1 MNTTKKDQVIPMI
14 IIASMY
20 VVLGFTIGI
29 NAFFVPFVQQAFNVS
44 TAMSYLIMTA
54 TFSAYVVFGVPSGM
68 IIKWLG
74 YKGGI
79 TTAFTIIAFSFF
91 LVGYSAHIDSFALF
105 LVALFI
111 SGIGQTLLTGAINS
125 YVTIIGP
132 YESAARRIC
141 IMGISDKLA
150 FSGASLIL
158 AVFLD
163 LSDVKLNDVP
173 IPFYGIT
180 ALLAVMGVLSYFS
193 PLPEISAEGEDENE
207 DTNAPLHDSNSK
219 TSIFQ
224 YPHLILG
231 VLAIFFDIG
240 VEIIALGTITDYAAV
255 LKLPSPEHYV
265 WYSSI
270 GMVLGYIIG
279 YNFIPKF
286 VSQSHALVLCCLLG
300 ISNTLAI
307 VLVPPAISIYLV
319 AVLGLANSLLWPAI
333 FPLALKDLGRFTK
346 TGSSMLVMGII
357 GGAIIP
363 LLFGYLADIWSYQ
376 NAYLICIPSYLF
388 ILYFA
393 IWGSKIR
400 TGKRKV
406 QPTLTV
412 IK

>member
-1 MNTTKKDQVIPMI
+1 MMSTRKQYLIPMI

-44 TAMSYLIMTA
+44 TTMSYLIMTA

-91 LVGYSAHIDSFALF
+91 LVGYSAHINNFSLF
-105 LVALFI
+105 LIALFI
-111 SGIGQTLLTGAINS
+111 SGAGQTLLTGAINS
-125 YVTIIGP
+125 YVTILGP

-158 AVFLD
+158 AFFLD
-163 LSDVKLNDVP
+163 LNEVRLNDVP
-173 IPFYGIT
+173 IPFYFITTILMIMGI
-180 ALLAVMGVLSYFS
+180 LSYFS
-193 PLPEISAEGEDENE
+193 PLPEIKADGEDS
-207 DTNAPLHDSNSK
+207 DLSTGSLVHDSNNKS
-219 TSIFQ
+219 SIFQ

-231 VLAIFFDIG
+231 VVAIFFDIG
-240 VEIIALGTITDYAAV
+240 VEIIALGTINDYAAV
-255 LKLPSPEHYV
+255 LKLPFPEHYV
-265 WYSSI
+265 WYSSFS
-270 GMVLGYIIG
+270 MVLGYIIG

-286 VSQSHALVLCCLLG
+286 ISQSQALVLSCVVGIAITFIILLVTP
-300 ISNTLAI
+300 S
-307 VLVPPAISIYLV
+307 ISIYFV
-319 AVLGLANSLLWPAI
+319 ALLGLANSLLWPAI

-363 LLFGYLADIWSYQ
+363 LFFGYLADRWSYQ
-376 NAYLICIPSYLF
+376 QAYLICIPSYLF

-400 TGKRKV
+400 SN
-406 QPTLTV
+406 QV
-412 IK
+412 IIN

>member
-1 MNTTKKDQVIPMI
+1 MKMTQKDLLVPMI

-20 VVLGFTIGI
+20 IVLGFTIGI

-54 TFSAYVVFGVPSGM
+54 TFSAYVVFGVPSGI

-79 TTAFTIIAFSFF
+79 TTAFIIIALSFL
-91 LVGYSAHIDSFALF
+91 LVGYSAHINSFTLF
-105 LVALFI
+105 LFSLFI

-158 AVFLD
+158 ALFLD
-163 LSDVKLNDVP
+163 LSSVNLNDVA
-173 IPFYGIT
+173 IPFYGIAGVLT
-180 ALLAVMGVLSYFS
+180 VMGILSYYS
-193 PLPEISAEGEDENE
+193 PLPEIKAVGEDADEE
-207 DTNAPLHDSNSK
+207 EGISVHDSSNK

-231 VLAIFFDIG
+231 VIAIFFDIG
-240 VEIIALGTITDYAAV
+240 VEIIALGTINDYAAV
-255 LKLPSPEHYV
+255 LNLPSPEHYV
-265 WYSSI
+265 WYTSI

-279 YNFIPKF
+279 FNFIPKF
-286 VSQSHALVLCCLLG
+286 VSQSQALVLCCLLG
-300 ISNTLAI
+300 IATTLAI
-307 VLVPPAISIYLV
+307 VLVAPEISIYLV
-319 AVLGLANSLLWPAI
+319 ALLGLANSLLWPAI
-333 FPLALKDLGRFTK
+333 FPLALQDLGRFTK
-346 TGSSMLVMGII
+346 TGSSLLVMGII
-357 GGAIIP
+357 GGAVIP
-363 LLFGYLADIWSYQ
+363 LIFGYVADLWSYQ

-393 IWGSKIR
+393 LSGSKIR
-400 TGKRKV
+400 TV
-406 QPTLTV
+406 NLSLV
-412 IK
+412 EVH